1 MEERWTIRE
10 VLSWTCSYFRRAGI
24 AAARFEAEILLA
36 QVLNQDRLELY
47 LHPDRRLTPE
57 QRTSFRRLVKLRHGG
72 TPLQYLTGAVEFYNC
87 RLRVNGSAL
96 IPRPETEQLVERVLT
111 DRQGQPLGRT
121 LDLGTGTGAIAIAL
135 ALACPEAQ
143 LTACDSSVEALELA
157 QENAMLNGVAERIVF
172 QRSDWFA
179 QLSGRFDLI
188 ISNPPYVSSE
198 ELAGLAPEVR
208 CHEPTVALD
217 GGADGLE
224 CLRAIIAQA
233 PCYLNPGGQLYLEIG
248 FEQAEAVQRL
258 LEASDGLSRP
268 LIGEDLTGL
277 PRFACAQRAE
287 SLQEA

>member
-1 MEERWTIRE
+1 LEERWTIRE
-10 VLSWTCSYFRRAGI
+10 VLSWTSSYFRRASI

-36 QVLNQDRLELY
+36 QALNLDRLELY

-57 QRTSFRRLVKLRHGG
+57 QRARFRRLIKLRRGG
-72 TPLQYLTGAVEFYNC
+72 TPLQYLTGSVEFYNC

-96 IPRPETEQLVERVLT
+96 IPRPETEQLVERVLD

-135 ALACPEAQ
+135 ALARPGARI
-143 LTACDSSVEALELA
+143 TACDNSVEALKLA
-157 QENAMLNGVAERIVF
+157 QENAELNGVAGRILF
-172 QRSDWFA
+172 QRSDWFD
-179 QLSGRFDLI
+179 QLRGRFDLI
-188 ISNPPYVSSE
+188 VSNPPYVSSE
-198 ELAGLAPEVR
+198 ELAKLPPEVR

-248 FEQAEAVQRL
+248 SEQGEVVHRL
-258 LEASDGLSRP
+258 LQASEGLSRP
-268 LIGEDLTGL
+268 LIATDLAGL
-277 PRFACAQRAE
+277 PRFACARRR
-287 SLQEA
+287 